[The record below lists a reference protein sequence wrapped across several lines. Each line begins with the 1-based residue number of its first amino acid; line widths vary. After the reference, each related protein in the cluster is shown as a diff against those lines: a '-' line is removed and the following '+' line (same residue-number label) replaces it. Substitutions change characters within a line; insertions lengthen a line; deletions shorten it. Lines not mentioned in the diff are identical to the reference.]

1 MPPKRNGGGSAAAP
15 PSTAVHTQRRPRSG
29 SVTSVSYEDVV
40 KTLDFFD
47 MLPESFFAVKE
58 EVTPLAKSK
67 VMVILALTLFIASIS
82 LFGYMF
88 NFYRA
93 LDTNKQVEVS
103 SLSLPPPHLPVP
115 VPVCAPEW
123 HAQNGMILYE
133 HPYPFFILTARLD
146 SVHTCI

>member
-103 SLSLPPPHLPVP
+103 SLSPPPPICLCLCLCVP
-115 VPVCAPEW
+115 R
-123 HAQNGMILYE
+123 NGMLRM
-133 HPYPFFILTARLD
+133 A
-146 SVHTCI
+146 